1 MKDVLKALLS
11 RPVLVAA
18 GLVAASAL
26 IWYLGP
32 LLALGGWRPL
42 AADGARW
49 LAITVFSALAAS
61 TVAAR
66 GVRSARTNRRLLDGL
81 VAAAPAVAAP
91 GAHEIATIGRR
102 FEEAVALLKTS
113 RLGGR
118 RSVLDALAGR
128 PYLYQLPWYIIIGA
142 PGAGKTTALA
152 NSGLEFPLAS
162 KFGKRG
168 IRGVGGTRNCD
179 WWFTSNAVLIDTAG
193 RFTTQDSDP
202 EADHAAWSAFL
213 DLLRRYRPR
222 RPVNG
227 VLLTISVSDLLGA
240 SPEDR
245 REHVRRLRER
255 VDELAARFGAG
266 IPIYVLITKL
276 DLLAG
281 FMEFFAD
288 FDKDERAQVWGVT
301 FPYGSQPA
309 QPDPLARLSSELV
322 ALEKRLEERLLERL
336 QGESDR
342 ERRAAIYAFPQQW
355 RVLRET
361 LNDFLLASFG
371 EAQAAARPLV
381 RGVYFTSA
389 TQEGTPMDRAL
400 GSLARS
406 LGLANRIV
414 APARPSGKTF
424 FVTRL
429 LRDVVFAEAGLA
441 GTNLRWLRGRRLIE
455 WSAVAATA
463 VAVALALAFA
473 WLGYRDN
480 QQYLATVQARVAE
493 LERGVATARAAPST
507 DLPALLPVLDALPS
521 LGAPNPAQ
529 AGAASLRRWF
539 DLGLDQSAKL
549 AAAGQDAYR
558 RLLRDA
564 LLPRIAVRLQE
575 RLRAG
580 ATDRIDT
587 IYEAL
592 KAYLML
598 FGGQHFDRAGLRTS
612 LRADWDLALPGAE
625 GGDIGAQLRRHFEQL
640 VAGGEVGAPVL
651 ADQQLIGRA
660 RELVA
665 RVPLAQ
671 RVYTRLKSAEPEA
684 GGRSDFTL
692 EAVAGPAARQVFAR
706 ASGRPLAQG
715 VPALYT
721 RAAFQRLARQSDE
734 IVRQLAAES
743 SWVLGTVADA
753 SETDVNARARLYAQI
768 EQQYLADYARAW
780 DEFLRDLRIAPTT
793 TLAQSEQVAR
803 VLARTDSPLLLLL
816 RAAAR
821 ELTLEPLAP
830 AGAAAGSNAD
840 APAERFAALRRFAT
854 GDSAP
859 VQDVLALLGKLAAQ
873 LAAIDDAVRRRVA
886 APASDV
892 LREMAAQAA
901 RSPEP
906 VRTLLAQLAAASTG
920 QIFAAQRD
928 RIAQQL
934 ASEVGAPCSRLL
946 QGRYPLARGGKEEI
960 ALPDFAQAFAAKGWI
975 DGFFQNHLA
984 PYVDTSARAWTLPA
998 AGGRADAA
1006 ATLAPFQQAR
1016 AIRDAFF
1023 HDGGRAFGVRLDF
1036 KLLELD
1042 PAASGFEL
1050 QVNGQSLRFAR
1061 DTRAAQALQ
1070 WPGVATDPAAQRVR
1084 IGFTTAA
1091 SGTGGL
1097 HTFEGAWALFRLFE
1111 RVRVEPGASPDRVQV
1126 TFDIEGRRARF
1137 EVKSDTPVNPIR
1149 LSALE
1154 QFQCPQKL

>member
-1 MKDVLKALLS
+1 MKELLKALLS
-11 RPVLVAA
+11 RPVLVAT

-32 LLALGGWRPL
+32 LLALGGVRPL
-42 AADGARW
+42 AADWSRW
-49 LAITVFSALAAS
+49 LAITLFSALAAS
-61 TVAAR
+61 TLAAR
-66 GVRSARTNRRLLDGL
+66 GVRDARTNRRLLDGL
-81 VAAAPAVAAP
+81 MPAAPPAAAP
-91 GAHEIATIGRR
+91 GAHEVATIARR
-102 FEEAVALLKTS
+102 FEEAVALLKAS

-179 WWFTSNAVLIDTAG
+179 WWFTSDAVLIDTAG

-202 EADHAAWSAFL
+202 EADHAAWSSFL
-213 DLLRRYRPR
+213 DLLRKYRPR

-227 VLLTISVSDLLGA
+227 VLLTVSVSDLLGA
-240 SPEDR
+240 STEDR
-245 REHVRRLRER
+245 RDHARRLRER
-255 VDELAARFGAG
+255 VDELAARVGPG

-301 FPYGSQPA
+301 FPYGGNEGAPS
-309 QPDPLARLSSELV
+309 DPFARLSSELV
-322 ALEKRLEERLLERL
+322 ALEKRLDERLLERL
-336 QGESDR
+336 HGESDR

-361 LNDFLLASFG
+361 LAEFLQASFG
-371 EAQAAARPLV
+371 AAQPTARPLV

-400 GSLARS
+400 GGLARA

-429 LRDVVFAEAGLA
+429 LREVVFAEAGLA
-441 GTNLRWLRGRRLIE
+441 GANLRWQRGSRALQC
-455 WSAVAATA
+455 SAGAVTAT
-463 VAVALALAFA
+463 AVALALAFA
-473 WLGYRDN
+473 WRGYRDN
-480 QQYLATVQARVAE
+480 QQYLAAVQARAAD
-493 LERGVATARAAPST
+493 LERSVVSARAAPAT
-507 DLPALLPVLDALPS
+507 DLGALLPVLDALPAI
-521 LGAPNPAQ
+521 GAPVAAR
-529 AGAASLRRWF
+529 AGVTALRRWF
-539 DLGLDQSAKL
+539 DLGLDQSAKFE
-549 AAAGQDAYR
+549 AAGQDAYR
-558 RLLRDA
+558 RLLREA
-564 LLPRIAVRLQE
+564 LLPRIAVRLQQ

-580 ATDRIDT
+580 ASERIDT

-612 LRADWDLALPGAE
+612 LRADWELALPGAE
-625 GGDIGAQLRRHFEQL
+625 GDAGARLRRHFDRL
-640 VAGGEVGAPVL
+640 VASGEVGAPVL
-651 ADQQLIGRA
+651 ADRQLIERA
-660 RELVA
+660 RALVA

-671 RVYTRLKSAEPEA
+671 RVYTRLRSADPEA
-684 GGRSDFTL
+684 LGGVSDFTL
-692 EAVAGPAARQVFAR
+692 DSAAGPAARQVFTR
-706 ASGRPLAQG
+706 ASGGPLTEG

-753 SETDVNARARLYAQI
+753 SDADVTARARLYAQI

-780 DEFLRDLRIAPTT
+780 DEFLRDLRIVPTA

-803 VLARTDSPLLLLL
+803 VLARTDSPLLLLV

-821 ELTLEPLAP
+821 ELTLEPLTV
-830 AGAAAGSNAD
+830 GDAAAGSNAET
-840 APAERFAALRRFAT
+840 PTERFAALRRFAA
-854 GDSAP
+854 GESAP
-859 VQDVLALLGKLAAQ
+859 VQETLALLGKLAAQ
-873 LAAIDDAVRRRVA
+873 LAAIDDAARRKLA
-886 APASDV
+886 APASDIV
-892 LREMAAQAA
+892 SELSAQAA

-906 VRTLLAQLAAASTG
+906 VRTLLAQLATVSTG

-934 ASEVGAPCSRLL
+934 ASEVGAPCDRLL
-946 QGRYPLARGGKEEI
+946 QGRYPLARSGKEEVS
-960 ALPDFAQAFAAKGWI
+960 LQDFAQAFAANGWL
-975 DGFFQNHLA
+975 DGFFQSHLA
-984 PYVDTSARAWTLPA
+984 QYVDASARAWTLPA
-998 AGGRADAA
+998 AGGRAEA

-1016 AIRDAFF
+1016 TIRNAFF

-1036 KLLELD
+1036 RLLELD
-1042 PAASGFEL
+1042 PTANGFEL
-1050 QVNGQSLRFAR
+1050 QVNGQTLRFSR
-1061 DTRAAQALQ
+1061 ETRTAQVLQ
-1070 WPGVATDPAAQRVR
+1070 WPGAVTDPAAQRVR
-1084 IGFTTAA
+1084 VGFTTAA
-1091 SGTGGL
+1091 TGSGAL
-1097 HTFEGAWALFRLFE
+1097 HSFEGSWALFRLFE
-1111 RVRVEPGASPDRVQV
+1111 RVRVEPGASPDRVV
-1126 TFDIEGRRARF
+1126 IAFDVEGRRARF

-1154 QFQCPQKL
+1154 QFQCPHRL